1 LRAAERGEAD
11 VGQLDLTQR
20 ELLRTHRSEAIRTLA
35 ARLFGPQAVTT
46 RSSVIDDYKPALRL
60 AGDLKRGEKVY
71 ETNCAACHRLGGR
84 GHAVGPDLSSAATK
98 DLESILI
105 DILDPN
111 RFVPPNYVQYVVTDK
126 GGRVFTGVIA
136 GQTATSLTLRR
147 QQGEADTILRGDVE
161 ELASTG
167 KSLMPEGLEKTID
180 KQAMA
185 DLLAYVR
192 DAAAREGESIRVRDF
207 GTLPGLIEPNRR

>member
-1 LRAAERGEAD
+1 MKRSGFFVAIFAVLVCSAIAAESNRSP
-11 VGQLDLTQR
+11 DLLT
-20 ELLRTHRSEAIRTLA
+20 IDLA
-35 ARLFGPQAVTT
+35 
-46 RSSVIDDYKPALRL
+46 SALRL

-147 QQGEADTILRGDVE
+147 QQGEADTILRGDIE

-167 KSLMPEGLEKTID
+167 KSLMPDGLEKTID